1 MMQGQNVSRTQRPTP
16 YEKWMQEQGIPVI
29 EGYGVTDLQQQPP
42 AHWQSL
48 GCSAAFVHLKGM
60 EGITGM
66 YAAEIPVGGETK
78 TEKHLYEEVVYV
90 LKGKGKTQLFGPG
103 EGANSFD
110 WREGSLFAV
119 PLNAPRK
126 FINTGTEPA
135 FFLAVTTAPLV
146 FDLFHNEKFVRSC
159 DFEFTDRYAGEPNYF
174 SKDAAVEKGLWEVN
188 LVRDAPTALDRL
200 RKSAAGDRPNEGAG
214 TGHGRGYNIV
224 QVEPCGNSLITHLAD
239 WPMGRYAKAHHHG
252 GGAVLLILRSEG
264 YTLMWPNELGTQ
276 PFAQGKGERVV
287 KVDWKVGSVF
297 SPPTGWFHQH
307 FNTGREPA
315 LQLAFRNGSGIYPFG
330 VRRAATREGVFTPVD
345 EGGTQIEYDKEDPE
359 IRRMFEAALA
369 TKGLKADMPL

>member
-1 MMQGQNVSRTQRPTP
+1 MQTQNVSRSQRATP
-16 YEKWMQEQGIPVI
+16 YEKWMQEQGIPTI
-29 EGYGVTDLQQQPP
+29 EGYGVTDLQQQDLGD
-42 AHWQSL
+42 WESL
-48 GCSAAFVHLKGM
+48 GCRAAFVHLKGM

-66 YAAEIPVGGETK
+66 YAAEIPPGGESK
-78 TEKHLYEEVVYV
+78 TEKHLYEEVVYII
-90 LKGKGKTQLFGPG
+90 KGKGKTQLFGPG
-103 EGANSFD
+103 EGVNSVD
-110 WREGSLFAV
+110 WQEGSLFAV
-119 PLNAPRK
+119 PLNAPHK
-126 FINTGTEPA
+126 FVNTASEPV

-146 FDLFHNEKFVRSC
+146 FDLFHNEKFIRNC

-174 SKDAAVEKGLWEVN
+174 SRDAAVEKGLWQVN
-188 LVRDAPTALDRL
+188 FIRGAPTALDHL
-200 RKSAAGDRPNEGAG
+200 RRRADGDRPNEGQG
-214 TGHGRGYNIV
+214 TGHGRGYTLV

-239 WPMGRYAKAHHHG
+239 WPVGRYAKAHHHG

-276 PFAQGKGERVV
+276 PFAQGKGKQVV
-287 KVDWKVGSVF
+287 KIDWKVGSVF

-315 LQLAFRNGSGIYPFG
+315 LQLAFRNGSRIYPFG

-369 TKGLKADMPL
+369 TKGIKADMPR